1 MMKKKRNGRI
11 DFLRFVFALII
22 VLHHTRYLL
31 GYEHTIFIGGSLG
44 VEFFFLVSGYLLVAT
59 VERVAEQNHLAGSLG
74 TETLIFLQRKVKAIC
89 PEFLV
94 SWIIGFLVVILFQ
107 HKSLTEAVK
116 MFISDFWELTLLK
129 MSGIYLDGL
138 NGVIWYVSAM
148 LLCMAVLYPL
158 LRRFPD
164 MMKKIICPLAA
175 VILMGILCQTQ
186 GNPRNPTVWMGILYK
201 GNIRAFAE
209 LCMGVVCY
217 QVTQKIC
224 LIPWNKFS
232 RIVIEGM
239 QFVLYGIVILYMY
252 LYKPGMQD
260 FFSIFLFCIAVILS
274 FSGLGAG
281 SAAFDGKISAA
292 LGKFSTAL
300 FFSHLYYAQNL
311 NHILPK
317 QMHTA
322 EKVIIYLLCAFFT
335 ALIVAF
341 ISDLLRRNGQK
352 IKKGLGR
359 LFLTTGSGL
368 D

>member
-1 MMKKKRNGRI
+1 MNKKRNGRI

-44 VEFFFLVSGYLLVAT
+44 VEFFFLVSGYLMLAS
-59 VERVAEQNHLAGSLG
+59 VEKIGERSAADGSLG
-74 TETLIFLQRKVKAIC
+74 TETLIFLFRKVKAIG

-94 SWIIGFLVVILFQ
+94 SWAIGFFVVVLLQ
-107 HKSLTEAVK
+107 HKSLSGSVK

-138 NGVIWYVSAM
+138 NGVIWYISAM

-164 MMKKIICPLAA
+164 IMSKLICPLAA

-186 GNPRNPTVWMGILYK
+186 GHPRNPTIWMGILYK

-217 QVTQKIC
+217 QITQRLC
-224 LIPWNKFS
+224 LVPWNRFS
-232 RIVIEGM
+232 RTVIEIM
-239 QFVLYGIVILYMY
+239 QFVLYGAVILYMY

-260 FFSIFLFCIAVILS
+260 YFFIFLLCVAVVLS
-274 FSGLGAG
+274 FSGLGTG
-281 SAAFDGKISAA
+281 SFAFDGKIPAA

-311 NHILPK
+311 NRILPK
-317 QMHTA
+317 QMQTTA
-322 EKVIIYLLCAFFT
+322 
-335 ALIVAF
+335 
-341 ISDLLRRNGQK
+341 
-352 IKKGLGR
+352 
-359 LFLTTGSGL
+359 
-368 D
+368 

>member
-1 MMKKKRNGRI
+1 M
-11 DFLRFVFALII
+11 
-22 VLHHTRYLL
+22 
-31 GYEHTIFIGGSLG
+31 
-44 VEFFFLVSGYLLVAT
+44 EFFFLVSGYLMLAS
-59 VERVAEQNHLAGSLG
+59 VEKIGERSAADGSLG
-74 TETLIFLQRKVKAIC
+74 TETLIFLFRKVKAIG

-94 SWIIGFLVVILFQ
+94 SWAIGFFVVVLLQ
-107 HKSLTEAVK
+107 HKSLSGSVK

-138 NGVIWYVSAM
+138 NGVIWYISAM

-164 MMKKIICPLAA
+164 IMSKLICPLAA

-186 GNPRNPTVWMGILYK
+186 GHPRNPTIWMGILYK

-217 QVTQKIC
+217 QITQRLC
-224 LIPWNKFS
+224 LVPWNRFS
-232 RIVIEGM
+232 RTVIEIM
-239 QFVLYGIVILYMY
+239 QFVLYGAVILYMY

-260 FFSIFLFCIAVILS
+260 YFFIFLLCVAVVLS
-274 FSGLGAG
+274 FSGLGTG
-281 SAAFDGKISAA
+281 SFAFDGKIPAA

-311 NHILPK
+311 NRILPK
-317 QMHTA
+317 QMQTTA
-322 EKVIIYLLCAFFT
+322 KVMIYLLCAFLT
-335 ALIVAF
+335 ALTVEL
-341 ISDLLRRNGQK
+341 ISDLLRKNGKK
-352 IKKGLGR
+352 IKRGLGKI
-359 LFLTTGSGL
+359 FLTTGSGL

>member
-31 GYEHTIFIGGSLG
+31 GYENTIFIGGSLG
-44 VEFFFLVSGYLLVAT
+44 VEFFFLVSGYLMVAS
-59 VERVAEQNHLAGSLG
+59 VEKITEQNHTSGSLG
-74 TETLIFLQRKVKAIC
+74 TETFAFLLRKVKAIC

-94 SWIIGFLVVILFQ
+94 SWIIGFLVVILLQ
-107 HKSLTEAVK
+107 HKSPAGAVK

-164 MMKKIICPLAA
+164 MMKKIFCPLAA
-175 VILMGILCQTQ
+175 VILMGILCRTQ

-209 LCMGVVCY
+209 LCMGVVCF

-224 LIPWNKFS
+224 LVPWNRLS
-232 RIVIEGM
+232 RIIIEILQLG
-239 QFVLYGIVILYMY
+239 LYGAVILYMY
-252 LYKPGMQD
+252 LYKPGTQD
-260 FFSIFLFCIAVILS
+260 YFFIFLFCIAVILS
-274 FSGLGAG
+274 FSSLGAG
-281 SAAFDGKISAA
+281 SAVFDGKIPAI

-311 NHILPK
+311 NCILPK

-322 EKVIIYLLCAFFT
+322 EKVIIYLLCAFLT
-335 ALIVAF
+335 ALMVEF
-341 ISDLLRRNGQK
+341 ISDLLRRNGKK
-352 IKKGLGR
+352 IKEGLGR
-359 LFLTTGSGL
+359 LFLETGSGL